1 MRRAIGTAV
10 VAGALA
16 VLVAGC
22 GGGKQAGVASL
33 GSTTSTTQAPSPPAA
48 GNGGNTN
55 ARYQAALAYVNCM
68 RSHGVPNFPDPTSNG
83 TLNVNFQT
91 GGKGGSPG
99 SSGINRNSSQYISA
113 DQDCRHLLPGGVPTP
128 AQNQLA
134 LVKGLKFAQCMRSH
148 GIPNFPDPTAANA
161 VHLGAGVDP
170 GSPQFQNAQK
180 ICQNLVPGAGTK

>member
-1 MRRAIGTAV
+1 MRRATGAV
-10 VAGALA
+10 VAAGALA

-22 GGGKQAGVASL
+22 GGDKQAGVASL
-33 GSTTSTTQAPSPPAA
+33 GSTTSTTQAPSPPDA

-68 RSHGVPNFPDPTSNG
+68 RSHGVPNFPDPTRNG
-83 TLNVNFQT
+83 TLNVNFQRVEREARPSQAEST
-91 GGKGGSPG
+91 GTPRSTSRPTRTAGTSPG
-99 SSGINRNSSQYISA
+99 RCA
-113 DQDCRHLLPGGVPTP
+113 DP

-148 GIPNFPDPTAANA
+148 GVPNFPDPTAANV

>member
-1 MRRAIGTAV
+1 
-10 VAGALA
+10 
-16 VLVAGC
+16 
-22 GGGKQAGVASL
+22 
-33 GSTTSTTQAPSPPAA
+33 
-48 GNGGNTN
+48 
-55 ARYQAALAYVNCM
+55 M